1 MLETKVCLLY
11 LVSCALHIYTIY
23 LYIRL
28 FFEGKAKSQ
37 KYCVFFYIIA
47 YISNYIACTF
57 IRIPLATLLINFII
71 IFRMTYQYHA
81 KLQKRLLI
89 VINTLAILLI
99 SELIVTVLLGYLST
113 HNYIVQ
119 QYISLPIAVL
129 ARIVSLIGVLLLKRF
144 KHIRNE
150 FRFSAKYWLALCII
164 PVSSIYLIFIL
175 LLTSDLGNMKIVFGL
190 IFIMVIDL
198 FAFYLYDVLNH
209 YYKEKMEKVLLGERN
224 VYYAERILSMK
235 DSVQSVRKLQHDWK
249 NHLIELGILI
259 QQNEKEKALDYLEKV
274 NGAIYAV
281 KSFVNTG
288 NMDVDGIL
296 NYKLQEAY
304 NQGIHIDFQ
313 TNIPEEIN
321 ISPFDCAIILGNLLD
336 NAIEAAKASVIKK
349 FIKGRLSFNK
359 GSLFIL
365 LENSYAG
372 NIQCKNDEII
382 TTKSNKENH
391 GLGLKNVKTA
401 VEKYSGTLDLFYN
414 ASVFRVEII
423 LYLG

>member
-1 MLETKVCLLY
+1 MTYLLY
-11 LVSCALHIYTIY
+11 IVASALHLYTIY

-28 FFEGKAKSQ
+28 FFEGKVKNRR
-37 KYCVFFYIIA
+37 YCFCFYLLS
-47 YISNYIACTF
+47 YISICVTF
-57 IRIPLATLLINFII
+57 IFIKIPFFSLILNSII
-71 IFRMTYQYHA
+71 IFRMTYQYQV
-81 KLQKRLLI
+81 KLQKRLF
-89 VINTLAILLI
+89 VVFNTYMVLLL
-99 SELIVTVLLGYLST
+99 SELIVAALMGYFRNSIFTVNRYVNPPS
-113 HNYIVQ
+113 V
-119 QYISLPIAVL
+119 VL
-129 ARIVSLIGVLLLKRF
+129 ARILALIGVLLLKRF

-150 FRFSAKYWLALCII
+150 FRFPAKYWVALCII
-164 PVSSIYLIFIL
+164 PASSVYLIYVL
-175 LLTSDLGNMKIVFGL
+175 LKIPELGNTKVILSL
-190 IFIMVIDL
+190 ICIMIID
-198 FAFYLYDVLNH
+198 FFSFYLYDVVNH

-274 NGAIYAV
+274 NGAIYSV

-304 NQGIHIDFQ
+304 NQGIRIDFQ

-336 NAIEAAKASVIKK
+336 NAIEAARASDIKK

-359 GSLFIL
+359 GSLFLL

-372 NIQCKNDEII
+372 TIQFMNNELI
-382 TTKSNKENH
+382 TTKTNRENH

-401 VEKYSGTLDLFYN
+401 IEKYSGTLDLSYN
-414 ASVFRVEII
+414 NSVFRVEVI